1 VSKDKI
7 VVYAEIKPRG
17 DWQTEGQLE
26 ANYEIVRD
34 EDGNPM
40 EDASGRILV
49 RRKGG
54 ATSLTQRRIK

>member
-1 VSKDKI
+1 MSKDKI
-7 VVYAEIKPRG
+7 TAYAEIKPRG
-17 DWQTEGQLE
+17 DWQTEGQIK

-40 EDASGRILV
+40 EDANGRILV

-54 ATSLTQRRIK
+54 ATNLTQRRIK